1 MKVFVFDPTCC
12 NGCYACQLAC
22 KDETV
27 GNDWSPYSKP
37 QPDTG
42 QFWCGLEEIVHGQ
55 QPKVKVEYRLHMNAH
70 SDAFLEK
77 AGDAAYRTEEGF
89 VILDP
94 EKSKG
99 RRDLVDER
107 PGGVWWNEE
116 LQIPQKC
123 TGCQHLVE
131 EGELPHCVDHCPTG
145 ALSFGESDEVDLAN
159 AVPAEEGG
167 IFYYKN
173 LPGLFIAG
181 DVWDP
186 VPNEVVEGAKVE
198 LKAAENER
206 TIAETVTDGFG
217 DFWFRKLEP
226 GEYHVV
232 VRADGYEP
240 MERDVYL
247 DKSLNIGDFPLEPE
261 VEDDEDEEQEEAA

>member
-1 MKVFVFDPTCC
+1 MKVFVFDPTRC

-27 GNDWSPYSKP
+27 NNEWAPYSKP

-42 QFWCGLEEIVHGQ
+42 QFWCGIEEIVHGQ
-55 QPKVKVEYRLHMNAH
+55 QPKVKVEYRVHMNAH

-77 AGDAAYRTEEGF
+77 AGDAAYRTDDGF

-94 EKSKG
+94 EKARG
-99 RRDLVDER
+99 RKDLVDER
-107 PGGVWWNEE
+107 PGGVFWNEE

-123 TGCQHLVE
+123 TGCAHLVA

-145 ALSFGESDEVDLAN
+145 ALAFGEKEEMDLEGAEL
-159 AVPAEEGG
+159 AEEGG

-181 DVWDP
+181 EVWDP
-186 VPNEVVEGAKVE
+186 EPNEIIEDAKVT
-198 LKAAENER
+198 LKDGEGRWLAD
-206 TIAETVTDGFG
+206 TLTDGFG
-217 DFWFRKLEP
+217 DFWFRKLAP
-226 GEYHVV
+226 GDYQVQIKV
-232 VRADGYEP
+232 SGYETVVK
-240 MERDVYL
+240 DVHL
-247 DKSLNIGDFPLEPE
+247 DKSLNIGDFPMQPA
-261 VEDDEDEEQEEAA
+261 VYEDEEQ